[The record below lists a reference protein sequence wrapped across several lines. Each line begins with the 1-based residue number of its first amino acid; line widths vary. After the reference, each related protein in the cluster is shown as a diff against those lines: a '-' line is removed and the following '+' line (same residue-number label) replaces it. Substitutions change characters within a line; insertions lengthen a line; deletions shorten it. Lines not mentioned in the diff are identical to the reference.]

1 MLDKKAV
8 VSFIICKISKLVL
21 LIERPLFKLNDKL
34 CDFYYKINTPEADPK
49 AEKWAKQNPWFG
61 EDPMLTN
68 FAFKIHRNLTE
79 KEGVSAT
86 SDKYYNEIDK
96 RLYRRCKKR
105 YLKYYSH
112 NN

>member
-1 MLDKKAV
+1 MLDKKVV

-34 CDFYYKINTPEADPK
+34 CDFYYKINIPKADPK
-49 AEKWAKQNPWFG
+49 AEKWAKQNLWFG
-61 EDPMLTN
+61 EDEMLTYS
-68 FAFKIHRNLTE
+68 AFDIHKDLTE
-79 KEGVSAT
+79 KEGFDT
-86 SDKYYNEIDK
+86 NSDKYYNEIDR
-96 RLYRRCKKR
+96 RLYKRYKKK

>member
-1 MLDKKAV
+1 MPEAEPKAV
-8 VSFIICKISKLVL
+8 
-21 LIERPLFKLNDKL
+21 E
-34 CDFYYKINTPEADPK
+34 
-49 AEKWAKQNPWFG
+49 WAQQNPWFG

-68 FAFKIHRNLTE
+68 FALKIHRNLTE

-86 SDKYYNEIDK
+86 PDKYYNEIDK
-96 RLYRRCKKR
+96 RLYRRHKKR